1 MAEALPP
8 TIPHV
13 AAAAARRW
21 PDAVALIEGAQ
32 SWTFA
37 ALWDDCR
44 AAASALLA
52 RGVGTGDRI
61 AIWAPNSRQ

>member
-21 PDAVALIEGAQ
+21 PDAVALIEG
-32 SWTFA
+32 
-37 ALWDDCR
+37 
-44 AAASALLA
+44 
-52 RGVGTGDRI
+52 GDKPACVVDTI
-61 AIWAPNSRQ
+61 SRYFPE